1 MPELRL
7 PEPGNWAQTGKVALP
22 AKIALAVAFC
32 YVVVR
37 GLIAVYEGSYLTAA
51 VWWATLGTPFLLVAA
66 YLSVAVGGAKQRVS
80 SDSSGLTF
88 RPDKR
93 LSVAYF
99 VVMAVLV
106 PAAALFAVLL
116 SRGQLDLSTTRG
128 IQIAV
133 SVAFCALALLA
144 VMALAAG
151 IRRGGAGYLKFTPT
165 RIEIADVLKTRVVQ
179 WNDVVDVRDV
189 ASTAK
194 ANHGGRALVLC
205 LREGTEEVVSGL
217 PLYVPKGVALY
228 WLVRHYWKRPEHRD
242 ELVDSRAPRR
252 LTEGAFDL
260 ST

>member
-1 MPELRL
+1 MSELGL

-22 AKIALAVAFC
+22 VKVVLAVAFC

-37 GLIAVYEGSYLTAA
+37 GLVAVYEGSYLTAA
-51 VWWATLGTPFLLVAA
+51 VWWATLGTPFLLVVA
-66 YLSVAVGGAKQRVS
+66 YLAVSVGGARQRVS

-99 VVMAVLV
+99 VVMAVLL
-106 PAAALFAVLL
+106 PAAPLFAVLL
-116 SRGQLDLSTTRG
+116 SRSELDLSTTRG
-128 IQIAV
+128 MQILV
-133 SVAFCALALLA
+133 SIAFWVLALLA
-144 VMALAAG
+144 VVALAAG

-165 RIEIADVLKTRVVQ
+165 KIEIADVLKTRVVQ

-189 ASTAK
+189 ASTTK
-194 ANHGGRALVLC
+194 ANQGGKAVVLC
-205 LREGTEEVVSGL
+205 LRGGAEEVVSGL

-228 WLVRHYWKRPEHRD
+228 WLVRHYWKHPEHRD

-252 LTEGAFDL
+252 LTEGDFDL
-260 ST
+260 SA

>member
-116 SRGQLDLSTTRG
+116 SRGELDLSTTRG

-165 RIEIADVLKTRVVQ
+165 RIEIADVRVGHDHHGQRQVERRRQ
-179 WNDVVDVRDV
+179 TEAGGDGQFGDYRARGKNREPVFGGIWGSK
-189 ASTAK
+189 STMV
-194 ANHGGRALVLC
+194 NIRALNESAEC
-205 LREGTEEVVSGL
+205 SKGLRQEPWPFRKEMRLL
-217 PLYVPKGVALY
+217 P
-228 WLVRHYWKRPEHRD
+228 
-242 ELVDSRAPRR
+242 
-252 LTEGAFDL
+252 
-260 ST
+260 

>member
-22 AKIALAVAFC
+22 VKVVLVVAFC

-37 GLIAVYEGSYLTAA
+37 GLVAVYEGSYLTAA

-66 YLSVAVGGAKQRVS
+66 YLAVAVGGARLRVS
-80 SDSSGLTF
+80 SDSSGLIF

-116 SRGQLDLSTTRG
+116 SRGHLDLSTTRG
-128 IQIAV
+128 MQIAV
-133 SVAFCALALLA
+133 STAFWVLALLA
-144 VMALAAG
+144 VIALVAG
-151 IRRGGAGYLKFTPT
+151 IHRGGAGYLKFTPT
-165 RIEIADVLKTRVVQ
+165 RIEIADVLKTRVVE
-179 WNDVVDVRDV
+179 WDDVVDVRDV
-189 ASTAK
+189 ASTTK
-194 ANHGGRALVLC
+194 ANQGGRAMVLC
-205 LREGTEEVVSGL
+205 LRGGAEEVVSGL
-217 PLYVPKGVALY
+217 PLYVPRGVSLY
-228 WLVRHYWKRPEHRD
+228 WLVRHYWKHPEHRE

-252 LTEGAFDL
+252 LAEGNFDL
-260 ST
+260 SA